1 MATKQN
7 SPRIRILA
15 LASLGGA
22 LEYYDF
28 VVFVFLT
35 PVIGKLFF
43 ASTIPEWARE
53 VQTFGIFAAGYVV
66 RPLGGIIMAHFG
78 DTRGRKRMFTFSVL
92 LMAIATF
99 IIALLPTYSSI
110 GVAAPLLLLAMRMLQ
125 GTALGAEAPGG
136 WVFGAEHAK
145 QGHVGLAVGL
155 LTGGLSLG
163 ILLGSVVAAAL
174 TFAYSPPQIA
184 DGRWRIPFFLG
195 GIFGLT
201 AMFLRRWLD
210 ETPVFEQ
217 MRERA
222 ALCRE
227 LPLRRLL
234 RSHRSAVVT
243 SMIGTC
249 SLIAMIVVVILMT
262 PALLQHSFRL
272 SPDVTQVANLAGAA
286 GLCIGNIATGAAADR
301 FGTRRVG
308 GIMFGLLIA
317 ATYALSGILLFAGGA
332 LFADDLLSAT
342 AQTLAWMVVFFFAS
356 PAASAAYLTV
366 SETFPLEI
374 RALAIAFFYAIGT
387 AIGGVVGPALFGA
400 LISTGSRGS
409 VAIGYVIGALMM
421 ICAAMAEARWGVAAE
436 RKPLETVSRPLS
448 FIES

>member
-35 PVIGKLFF
+35 PFIGKLFF
-43 ASTIPEWARE
+43 ASTLPAWVRE
-53 VQTFGIFAAGYVV
+53 VQTFGIFAAGYIV

-99 IIALLPTYSSI
+99 GIALLPTYSSI

-145 QGHVGLAVGL
+145 QGHVGLGVGL

-174 TFAYSPPQIA
+174 TFVNSPQQIT

-201 AMFLRRWLD
+201 AMLLRRWLD

-234 RSHRSAVVT
+234 RNHRSAVVT
-243 SMIGTC
+243 SMMGTC

-262 PALLQHSFRL
+262 PALLQHSFGL
-272 SPDVTQVANLAGAA
+272 SPGLTQAANLAGAA

-301 FGTRRVG
+301 FGTRRVAG
-308 GIMFGLLIA
+308 MIFGLLIA
-317 ATYALSGILLFAGGA
+317 ATYALY
-332 LFADDLLSAT
+332 LSA
-342 AQTLAWMVVFFFAS
+342 AHRPELLV
-356 PAASAAYLTV
+356 PAYLLAGLGAGASV
-366 SETFPLEI
+366 IAPILMVAAFPPEI
-374 RALAIAFFYAIGT
+374 RFTGVSFSYNVATAVMGGITPILVSSLSHWNRLAPAHYVAITAAIGL
-387 AIGGVVGPALFGA
+387 VVALRSPEEK
-400 LISTGSRGS
+400 LQS
-409 VAIGYVIGALMM
+409 VT
-421 ICAAMAEARWGVAAE
+421 VADEVVA
-436 RKPLETVSRPLS
+436 
-448 FIES
+448 